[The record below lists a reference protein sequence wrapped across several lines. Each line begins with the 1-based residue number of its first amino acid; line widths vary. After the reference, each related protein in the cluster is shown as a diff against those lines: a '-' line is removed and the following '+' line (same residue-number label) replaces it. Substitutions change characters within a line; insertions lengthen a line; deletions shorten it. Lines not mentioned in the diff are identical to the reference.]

1 MPKPS
6 KPSTRKTTPTR
17 GRADLRRLRRVTESE
32 ITRTSPPALRDLPES
47 LWQDVRV
54 VSPVTKQAISIRLDQ
69 DVLDFF
75 RASGPRYQSQINA
88 VLRQYVE
95 HVAAATPPRRKRVV

>member
-6 KPSTRKTTPTR
+6 KPSARKTTPTR
-17 GRADLRRLRRVTESE
+17 GRADLSRLRRVTESE
-32 ITRTSPPALRDLPES
+32 IARTSPPALRDLPES

-95 HVAAATPPRRKRVV
+95 HVAAVTPPRRKRVV

>member
-1 MPKPS
+1 MSKPS

-17 GRADLRRLRRVTESE
+17 GRADLSRLRRMTEAE

-54 VSPVTKQAISIRLDQ
+54 VSPVTKQAGSGEWPHVWIRL
-69 DVLDFF
+69 
-75 RASGPRYQSQINA
+75 RH
-88 VLRQYVE
+88 LRE
-95 HVAAATPPRRKRVV
+95 SSSRW

>member
-6 KPSTRKTTPTR
+6 KPSARKTTPTR
-17 GRADLRRLRRVTESE
+17 GRADLSRLLRVTESE

-75 RASGPRYQSQINA
+75 RASGPRSQSQINS
-88 VLRQYVE
+88 VLRRYVE
-95 HVAAATPPRRKRVV
+95 PSASATPPRPTPVV

>member
-1 MPKPS
+1 MSKPS
-6 KPSTRKTTPTR
+6 KPSARKTTPTR
-17 GRADLRRLRRVTESE
+17 GRADLSRLRRVTEAE
-32 ITRTSPPALRDLPES
+32 ITRTSPPALRDLPEN
-47 LWQDVRV
+47 LWQNIRV

-95 HVAAATPPRRKRVV
+95 HVAGATPPRRKRVV

>member
-6 KPSTRKTTPTR
+6 KPSARKTTPTR
-17 GRADLRRLRRVTESE
+17 GRADLSRLRRASESE

-54 VSPVTKQAISIRLDQ
+54 VSPATKQAISIRLDQ

-88 VLRQYVE
+88 VLRQYVA